1 MDQQPKSVLIVEDE
15 KPLARALELKVK
27 HYGFLAKTA
36 FNGKEALDILAKEK
50 FDLILL
56 DLIMPVM
63 DGFELLEK
71 MKERGLKTPVIVL
84 TNLGQTEDAKKA
96 KELGAVDYFIKSNT
110 AIADV
115 VKHIDKVLGTKS
127 M

>member
-1 MDQQPKSVLIVEDE
+1 M
-15 KPLARALELKVK
+15 
-27 HYGFLAKTA
+27 
-36 FNGKEALDILAKEK
+36 AKEK